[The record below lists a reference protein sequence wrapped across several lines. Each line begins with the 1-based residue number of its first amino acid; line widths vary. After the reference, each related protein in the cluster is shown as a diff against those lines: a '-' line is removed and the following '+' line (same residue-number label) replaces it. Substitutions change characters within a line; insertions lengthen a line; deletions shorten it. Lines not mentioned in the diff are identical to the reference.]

1 MGFAALNRGAV
12 NAAAAPSPTACE
24 IDVSM
29 CEAVR
34 SQIPEL
40 PSSHFLA
47 MAYQTERGD
56 MEQGDMGQDSIAFY
70 YSRLSPED
78 RRTVD
83 RWLKANAIV
92 GAIFATGLIAM
103 ALMGSRS
110 VGPGD
115 AEVASRTKA
124 SDVAVSDQRSKQPGV
139 VTTQDPKVR
148 SKLF

>member
-1 MGFAALNRGAV
+1 
-12 NAAAAPSPTACE
+12 
-24 IDVSM
+24 
-29 CEAVR
+29 
-34 SQIPEL
+34 
-40 PSSHFLA
+40 
-47 MAYQTERGD
+47 
-56 MEQGDMGQDSIAFY
+56 MGQDSIGFY

-78 RRTVD
+78 QRTFD

-103 ALMGSRS
+103 ALTGSGS
-110 VGPGD
+110 VGPQD

-124 SDVAVSDQRSKQPGV
+124 PDVAVSEQRSKQPGI

>member
-1 MGFAALNRGAV
+1 
-12 NAAAAPSPTACE
+12 
-24 IDVSM
+24 
-29 CEAVR
+29 
-34 SQIPEL
+34 
-40 PSSHFLA
+40 
-47 MAYQTERGD
+47 
-56 MEQGDMGQDSIAFY
+56 MEHGGVAFY
-70 YSRLSPED
+70 YGRLSPED
-78 RRTVD
+78 QRTVD

-124 SDVAVSDQRSKQPGV
+124 SDVAVSEQRWRQPGTA
-139 VTTQDPKVR
+139 TTQGPKVR